1 MPIKTIAFCTDFS
14 TNAEA
19 AFVEA
24 FDLAGKYRAKLF
36 LIHVLPPVINP
47 LTTETEW
54 VLPTEDTKAL
64 ILNLEERMQQEY
76 GSRLTGQIDYEL
88 VILNGHISSEILTF
102 LKKNR
107 IDLVVMGA
115 YGLSGMGFVLFG
127 SVAKRVVH
135 KAHCSVMI
143 VRSPEEIED
152 SL

>member
-24 FDLAGKYRAKLF
+24 FDLARKYRAKLF

-54 VLPTEDTKAL
+54 VLPAEDTKAL
-64 ILNLEERMQQEY
+64 LLNLEERMQQEY

-88 VILNGHISSEILTF
+88 VLLNGHISSEILTF
-102 LKKNR
+102 LEKNR
-107 IDLVVMGA
+107 IDLAVMGA

-143 VRSPEEIED
+143 VRSRNKEVRE
-152 SL
+152 

>member
-1 MPIKTIAFCTDFS
+1 MAIKTIAFCTDFS

-24 FDLAGKYRAKLF
+24 FDLARKYQAKLF

-54 VLPTEDTKAL
+54 VLPDEDSKSL

-76 GSRLTGQIDYEL
+76 GSRLTDQIDYEL
-88 VILNGHISSEILTF
+88 VVLNGHISSEILTF
-102 LKKNR
+102 LEKNR
-107 IDLVVMGA
+107 IDLGVMGA

-135 KAHCSVMI
+135 KAPCSVMI
-143 VRSPEEIED
+143 VRSPKEVHEQI
-152 SL
+152 

>member
-19 AFVEA
+19 AFVQA
-24 FDLAGKYRAKLF
+24 FDLARKYKAKLF
-36 LIHVLPPVINP
+36 LVHVLPPVINP

-54 VLPTEDTKAL
+54 VLPAEHSNAL

-76 GSRLTGQIDYEL
+76 GRRLENKIDYKL
-88 VILNGHISSEILTF
+88 VVLNGHVSSEILTF
-102 LKKNR
+102 LEEKS
-107 IDLVVMGA
+107 IDLAVMGA
-115 YGLSGMGFVLFG
+115 YGLSGMEFVLFG

-143 VRSPEEIED
+143 VRSRK
-152 SL
+152 

>member
-24 FDLAGKYRAKLF
+24 FDLARKYRAKLF

-54 VLPTEDTKAL
+54 VLPAEDSKSL

-76 GSRLTGQIDYEL
+76 GSRLTDKIDYEL
-88 VILNGHISSEILTF
+88 VVLNGHISSEILTF
-102 LKKNR
+102 LEKNR
-107 IDLVVMGA
+107 IDLAVMGA

-135 KAHCSVMI
+135 KAPCSVMI
-143 VRSPEEIED
+143 VRSRNKEVRE
-152 SL
+152 

>member
-1 MPIKTIAFCTDFS
+1 MSIKTIAFCTDFS

-24 FDLAGKYRAKLF
+24 FDLAEKYQAKLF

-54 VLPTEDTKAL
+54 VLPTEHSNAL

-76 GSRLTGQIDYEL
+76 GSRLADKIDYEL
-88 VILNGHISSEILTF
+88 VVLNGHVSSEILAF
-102 LKKNR
+102 LEKNR
-107 IDLVVMGA
+107 IDLAVMGA

-127 SVAKRVVH
+127 SIAKRVVQ
-135 KAHCSVMI
+135 KAPCSVMI
-143 VRSPEEIED
+143 VRKQP
-152 SL
+152 

>member
-1 MPIKTIAFCTDFS
+1 MPIKTIACCTDFS

-54 VLPTEDTKAL
+54 VLPAEDTKAL

-115 YGLSGMGFVLFG
+115 YGLSGMGLVLFG

-135 KAHCSVMI
+135 KAPCSVMI
-143 VRSPEEIED
+143 VRSRT
-152 SL
+152 